1 LLCTQCIYWFKHYM
15 PLSKK
20 CCFSSKTYE
29 KKINPSYDRT
39 LVSDRKW
46 FRPKVSAE
54 YSAETEYLVTP
65 AKTESQNSAFLNI
78 KSKKMFDKKKSNILE

>member
-1 LLCTQCIYWFKHYM
+1 
-15 PLSKK
+15 
-20 CCFSSKTYE
+20 
-29 KKINPSYDRT
+29 
-39 LVSDRKW
+39 VSDRKW

-54 YSAETEYLVTP
+54 YSAETEYLVPP